1 MWIVYWKGLT
11 VSDHDRWLD
20 ETLDE
25 YYEDEEPIELNWD
38 DDWLIDKYIEDQI
51 RSEDWY
57 DE

>member
-1 MWIVYWKGLT
+1 MSNTPFDVFL
-11 VSDHDRWLD
+11 DHCVDD
-20 ETLDE
+20 H
-25 YYEDEEPIELNWD
+25 YEDEESIDLNWD